1 MANPFYQLKLCPEA
15 ANRLWAE
22 PSQAKIVSF
31 SQPVAEA
38 ADRRNSEGRQEV
50 GVDLGIDER
59 EAGRGEREQE
69 DLESGS
75 EHSQMKS
82 RNLDGR
88 KLKCSSYFVLDAS
101 LYSFLLKIT
110 IDFETKL
117 LWSVIKTSYDDQS
130 SYSWDTAWATFE

>member
-1 MANPFYQLKLCPEA
+1 MVCPEA
-15 ANRLWAE
+15 ANRLWVE
-22 PSQAKIVSF
+22 PSQVKIVSF

-75 EHSQMKS
+75 EHSKMKS
-82 RNLDGR
+82 RNLDG
-88 KLKCSSYFVLDAS
+88 LNCYFVFDAS
-101 LYSFLLKIT
+101 LYCFLLKIT

-130 SYSWDTAWATFE
+130 SYS

>member
-1 MANPFYQLKLCPEA
+1 MVCPEA
-15 ANRLWAE
+15 ANRLWVE
-22 PSQAKIVSF
+22 PSQVKIVSF

-88 KLKCSSYFVLDAS
+88 NCYFVLDAS
-101 LYSFLLKIT
+101 LYCFLLKIT

-130 SYSWDTAWATFE
+130 SYSWDTAWTTFE